1 MLTAR
6 EIAKKKML
14 AKAHEGISYIVTLDK
29 FEVKVKCGKDIHG
42 KYIYFKPIV
51 RYNSIDDAVRTA
63 KLYREM
69 IDSNMG
75 RAKKVTIVRAIENR
89 IEIEKEAI
97 SNGSKQ
103 KKSYLATL
111 NNALRAFSVYDA
123 AKNTNITNL
132 TYEDIKG
139 IIEHLRFKRKL
150 SSTTIDNYN
159 IIVKC
164 SVKAYK
170 TNSSEVDTK
179 RSNHIRYLF
188 ECANELMKN
197 YRQKDKTEKQ
207 QKMYKL
213 GTDTALY
220 SIDEMHRM
228 ITYMEDELYTLN
240 QNISVQKWT
249 RQRERTT
256 LKYNKTYFKYV
267 AVKLLML
274 TGMRISEL
282 RGLTSADIDTNNL
295 RIVISKQKTM
305 QNYVQNTKTNNIR
318 YVPITIELAA
328 DLDRL
333 IAMNTESEFIFDF
346 IQDTV
351 NSYIREAESACNVPH
366 GDNVSHRFRHT
377 IVSNLDN
384 LQACRYCVGHVEL
397 NDGEA
402 KRSDVHE
409 KVYVHSTDVK
419 MKKYE
424 HAVYQYFRAILKNDM
439 GFEYS
444 RDAVSEMDVLIN
456 NGSPITA
463 ALNMEDF
470 TQKAKQKFIKTPR
483 EKRGDMS
490 FDDFLKL
497 KLMKKLKQFAA
508 EEEKIRIILRGTSVQ
523 ERILLDVWNNDLFAE
538 AKDYKP
544 LNTYEDFVA
553 DYNNGIFDKEKMK
566 ELYNNWYLEMNKPK
580 NMLEYYTPFD
590 NLLTSETNKQ
600 KLYQ

>member
-14 AKAHEGISYIVTLDK
+14 AKAHEGISYVATLDK
-29 FEVKVKCGKDIHG
+29 FEVKMKVGKDIHG
-42 KYIYFKPIV
+42 KYVYFKPIV
-51 RYNSIDDAVRTA
+51 RYNNIDDAVRTA
-63 KLYREM
+63 KLYKEM
-69 IDSNMG
+69 IEANMG

-97 SNGSKQ
+97 NNGSKQ

-132 TYEDIKG
+132 TFEDIKG
-139 IIEHLRFKRKL
+139 IIEHLRFKRNL

-228 ITYMEDELYTLN
+228 ITYMEDELYSLYN
-240 QNISVQKWT
+240 EIKLQKWT
-249 RQRERTT
+249 RQRERCT
-256 LKYNKTYFKYV
+256 LKYNKTYAKYV

-295 RIVISKQKTM
+295 RIVINKQKTM

-409 KVYVHSTDVK
+409 KVYVHSTDIK

-444 RDAVSEMDVLIN
+444 RDAVNEMDVLIN

-463 ALNMEDF
+463 ALNMEKF
-470 TQKAKQKFIKTPR
+470 TAKAKQKFILTPR

-523 ERILLDVWNNDLFAE
+523 ERILLDVWNNELFAE

-553 DYNNGIFDKEKMK
+553 DYNAGIFDKTKMQK
-566 ELYNNWYLEMNKPK
+566 LYNDWYLKMNKPK

>member
-1 MLTAR
+1 MLSAR

-14 AKAHEGISYIVTLDK
+14 AKAHEGISYVKSLDK
-29 FEVKVKCGKDIHG
+29 FEVKMKVGKDIHG
-42 KYIYFKPIV
+42 RYIYFKPIV
-51 RYNSIDDAVRTA
+51 RYNNIDDAVKTA
-63 KLYREM
+63 KLYKEM
-69 IDSNMG
+69 IEANMG

-89 IEIEKEAI
+89 IKIEKEAI
-97 SNGSKQ
+97 ENGSKQ

-132 TYEDIKG
+132 TFDDIKG
-139 IIEHLRFKRKL
+139 IIEHLRFKRNL

-188 ECANELMKN
+188 DCANELMKN

-249 RQRERTT
+249 RQQERAT

-295 RIVISKQKTM
+295 RIVINKQKTM

-318 YVPITIELAA
+318 YVPITIELAS

-409 KVYVHSTDVK
+409 KVYVHSTDIK

-424 HAVYQYFRAILKNDM
+424 HAVYQYFRAIIKNDM

-444 RDAVSEMDVLIN
+444 RNAVSEMDVLIN

-463 ALNMEDF
+463 ALNMEKF
-470 TQKAKQKFIKTPR
+470 TAKAKQEFILTPR

-508 EEEKIRIILRGTSVQ
+508 EEERIRIILRGTGLQ
-523 ERILLDVWNNDLFAE
+523 ERVLLDVWNNDLFAE

-553 DYNNGIFDKEKMK
+553 DYNAGIFDKEKMK
-566 ELYNNWYLEMNKPK
+566 NMYDNWYLKMNKLK

-590 NLLTSETNKQ
+590 NLLDSETNKQ

>member
-1 MLTAR
+1 MLSAR

-14 AKAHEGISYIVTLDK
+14 AKAHEGISYVATLDK
-29 FEVKVKCGKDIHG
+29 FEVKMKVGKDIHG
-42 KYIYFKPIV
+42 KYVYFKPIV
-51 RYNSIDDAVRTA
+51 RYNNIDDAVRTA
-63 KLYREM
+63 KLYKEM
-69 IDSNMG
+69 IEANMG

-89 IEIEKEAI
+89 IKIEKEAI
-97 SNGSKQ
+97 ENGSKQ

-132 TYEDIKG
+132 TYDDIRG
-139 IIEHLRFKRKL
+139 IIEHLRFQRNL

-188 ECANELMKN
+188 DCANELMKN

-295 RIVISKQKTM
+295 RIVINKQKTM

-444 RDAVSEMDVLIN
+444 RNAVSEMDVLIN

-497 KLMKKLKQFAA
+497 RLMKKLKQFAA
-508 EEEKIRIILRGTSVQ
+508 EEERIRIILRGSGIQ
-523 ERILLDVWNNDLFAE
+523 DRILLEVWNNDLFAE

-566 ELYNNWYLEMNKPK
+566 ELYNNWYLKTNKPK

>member
-1 MLTAR
+1 MLSAR

-14 AKAHEGISYIVTLDK
+14 AKAHEGISYIKSLDK

-42 KYIYFKPIV
+42 NYVYFKPIV
-51 RYNSIDDAVRTA
+51 RYDSIDKAIETA
-63 KLYREM
+63 NLYREM
-69 IDSNMG
+69 IANNMG

-97 SNGSKQ
+97 NNGSKQ

-132 TYEDIKG
+132 TFEDIKG
-139 IIEHLRFKRKL
+139 IIEHLRFQRNL

-188 ECANELMKN
+188 DCANELMKN

-256 LKYNKTYFKYV
+256 LKYNKTYAKYV

-295 RIVISKQKTM
+295 RIVINKQKTM

-333 IAMNTESEFIFDF
+333 ISMNTESAFIFDF

-409 KVYVHSTDVK
+409 KVYVHSTDIK

-424 HAVYQYFRAILKNDM
+424 HAVYQYFRAVLKNDM

-444 RDAVSEMDVLIN
+444 RNAISEMDVLIN

-470 TQKAKQKFIKTPR
+470 TAKAKQKFIKTPR

-497 KLMKKLKQFAA
+497 RLMKKLKQFAA
-508 EEEKIRIILRGTSVQ
+508 EEERIRIILRGSGVQ
-523 ERILLDVWNNDLFAE
+523 ERVLLDVWNNDLFAE

-553 DYNNGIFDKEKMK
+553 DYNAGIFDKEKMK
-566 ELYNNWYLEMNKPK
+566 NLYNDWYLKMNKPN

>member
-1 MLTAR
+1 MLSAR
-6 EIAKKKML
+6 EIARKKML
-14 AKAHEGISYIVTLDK
+14 AKAHEGISYVKSLDK
-29 FEVKVKCGKDIHG
+29 FEVKVKVGKDIHG
-42 KYIYFKPIV
+42 NYVYFKPIV
-51 RYNSIDDAVRTA
+51 RYDSIDKAIETA
-63 KLYREM
+63 NLYREM
-69 IDSNMG
+69 IEANMG

-89 IEIEKEAI
+89 IKIEKEAI
-97 SNGSKQ
+97 ENGSKQ

-132 TYEDIKG
+132 TFDDIKG
-139 IIEHLRFKRKL
+139 IIEHLRFKRNL

-188 ECANELMKN
+188 DCANELMKN

-213 GTDTALY
+213 GTDTNLY

-228 ITYMEDELYTLN
+228 LMYMEGELYAL
-240 QNISVQKWT
+240 QNNITEQKWT
-249 RQRERTT
+249 RQRERAT
-256 LKYNKTYFKYV
+256 LKYNNTYVKYV

-328 DLDRL
+328 DLDRI
-333 IAMNTESEFIFDF
+333 IAINTESEFIFDF

-409 KVYVHSTDVK
+409 KVYVHSTDIK

-424 HAVYQYFRAILKNDM
+424 HAVYQYFRAIIKNDM

-463 ALNMEDF
+463 ALNMENF
-470 TQKAKQKFIKTPR
+470 TQKAKQKFILTPR

-497 KLMKKLKQFAA
+497 RLMKKLKQFAA
-508 EEEKIRIILRGTSVQ
+508 EEERIRIILRGTGLQ
-523 ERILLDVWNNDLFAE
+523 ERVLLDVWNNDLFAE

-566 ELYNNWYLEMNKPK
+566 ELYNNWYLKTNKPK

>member
-1 MLTAR
+1 MLSAR
-6 EIAKKKML
+6 EIARKKML
-14 AKAHEGISYIVTLDK
+14 AKAHEGISYIATLDK
-29 FEVKVKCGKDIHG
+29 FEVKMKVGKDIHG
-42 KYIYFKPIV
+42 RYIYFKPIV
-51 RYNSIDDAVRTA
+51 RYNNIDDAVKTA
-63 KLYREM
+63 KLYKEM
-69 IDSNMG
+69 IEANMG

-97 SNGSKQ
+97 ANGSKQ

-132 TYEDIKG
+132 TYDDIRG
-139 IIEHLRFKRKL
+139 IIEHLRFQRNL

-188 ECANELMKN
+188 DCANELMKN

-213 GTDTALY
+213 GTDTNLY

-228 ITYMEDELYTLN
+228 LMYMEGELYAL
-240 QNISVQKWT
+240 QNNITEQKWT
-249 RQRERTT
+249 RQQERAT

-295 RIVISKQKTM
+295 RIVINKQKTM

-351 NSYIREAESACNVPH
+351 NAYIREAESACNVPH

-409 KVYVHSTDVK
+409 KVYVHSTDIK

-424 HAVYQYFRAILKNDM
+424 HAVYQYFKAIINNDIS
-439 GFEYS
+439 FEY
-444 RDAVSEMDVLIN
+444 DKNAETEMNELIMQHEQGGVIEN
-456 NGSPITA
+456 QNITA
-463 ALNMEDF
+463 EDF
-470 TQKAKQKFIKTPR
+470 SEKLKEEFLSIPRSKRKNITFDEFIKQKK
-483 EKRGDMS
+483 
-490 FDDFLKL
+490 
-497 KLMKKLKQFAA
+497 MKKLKEYANFS
-508 EEEKIRIILRGTSVQ
+508 ENMRFFSNIILEDDKFFNT
-523 ERILLDVWNNDLFAE
+523 VWENNLFMGAE
-538 AKDYKP
+538 KYKKI
-544 LNTYEDFVA
+544 NTLSDFIE
-553 DYNNGIFDKEKMK
+553 DYNNGV
-566 ELYNNWYLEMNKPK
+566 
-580 NMLEYYTPFD
+580 FD
-590 NLLTSETNKQ
+590 NNEIINLHDEFVNKKMLANLLQAK
-600 KLYQ
+600 KIL

>member
-1 MLTAR
+1 MLSAR

-14 AKAHEGISYIVTLDK
+14 AKAYEGISYVATLDK
-29 FEVKVKCGKDIHG
+29 FEVKMKVGKDIHG
-42 KYIYFKPIV
+42 RYIYFKPIV
-51 RYNSIDDAVRTA
+51 RYNNIDDAVKTA
-63 KLYREM
+63 KLYKEM
-69 IDSNMG
+69 IEANMG

-97 SNGSKQ
+97 NNGSKQ

-132 TYEDIKG
+132 TYDDIKG
-139 IIEHLRFKRKL
+139 IIEHLRFQRNL

-188 ECANELMKN
+188 DCANELMKN

-213 GTDTALY
+213 GTDTNLY

-228 ITYMEDELYTLN
+228 LMYMEGELYAL
-240 QNISVQKWT
+240 QNNITEQKWT
-249 RQRERTT
+249 RQRERAT

-295 RIVISKQKTM
+295 RIVINKQKTM

-328 DLDRL
+328 DLDR
-333 IAMNTESEFIFDF
+333 IITMNTESEFIFDF

-351 NSYIREAESACNVPH
+351 NTYIREAESACNVPH

-409 KVYVHSTDVK
+409 KVYVHSTDIK

-424 HAVYQYFRAILKNDM
+424 HAVYQYFRAIINNDIS
-439 GFEYS
+439 FEY
-444 RDAVSEMDVLIN
+444 DKNAETEMNELIMQHEQGVIEN
-456 NGSPITA
+456 QNITA
-463 ALNMEDF
+463 EDF
-470 TQKAKQKFIKTPR
+470 SEKLKEEFLSIPRSKRKNITFDEFIKQKK
-483 EKRGDMS
+483 
-490 FDDFLKL
+490 
-497 KLMKKLKQFAA
+497 MKKLKEYANFS
-508 EEEKIRIILRGTSVQ
+508 ENMRFFSNIILEDDKFFNT
-523 ERILLDVWNNDLFAE
+523 VWENNLFMGAE
-538 AKDYKP
+538 KYKKI
-544 LNTYEDFVA
+544 NTLSDFIE
-553 DYNNGIFDKEKMK
+553 DYNNGV
-566 ELYNNWYLEMNKPK
+566 
-580 NMLEYYTPFD
+580 FD
-590 NLLTSETNKQ
+590 NNEIINLYDEFVNKKMLANLLQAK
-600 KLYQ
+600 KIL

>member
-1 MLTAR
+1 MLSAR
-6 EIAKKKML
+6 EIARKKML
-14 AKAHEGISYIVTLDK
+14 AKAHEGISYVATLNK

-51 RYNSIDDAVRTA
+51 RYNDIDNAVKTA
-63 KLYREM
+63 NLYREM
-69 IDSNMG
+69 IEANMG

-97 SNGSKQ
+97 QNGSKQ

-132 TYEDIKG
+132 TYEDIRG

-188 ECANELMKN
+188 DCANELMKN

-220 SIDEMHRM
+220 SIAEMHRM

-249 RQRERTT
+249 RQRERAT
-256 LKYNKTYFKYV
+256 LKYNNTYTKYV

-295 RIVISKQKTM
+295 RIVINKQKTM

-351 NSYIREAESACNVPH
+351 NAYIREAESACNVPH

-444 RDAVSEMDVLIN
+444 RNAVSEMDVLIN

-470 TQKAKQKFIKTPR
+470 TQKTKQKFIKTPR

-497 KLMKKLKQFAA
+497 RLMKKLKQFAA
-508 EEEKIRIILRGTSVQ
+508 EEERIRIILRGSGVQ

-553 DYNNGIFDKEKMK
+553 DYNAGIFDKVKMK

-590 NLLTSETNKQ
+590 NLLDSEKNKQ

>member
-1 MLTAR
+1 MLSAR

-14 AKAHEGISYIVTLDK
+14 AKAHEGISYVATLDK
-29 FEVKVKCGKDIHG
+29 FEVKVKVGKDIYG
-42 KYIYFKPIV
+42 KYVYFKPIV
-51 RYNSIDDAVRTA
+51 RYDSIDKAIETA
-63 KLYREM
+63 NLYREM
-69 IDSNMG
+69 IANNMG

-89 IEIEKEAI
+89 IKIEKEAI
-97 SNGSKQ
+97 ENGSKQ

-132 TYEDIKG
+132 TYDDIRG
-139 IIEHLRFKRKL
+139 IIEHLRFKRNL

-188 ECANELMKN
+188 DCANELMKN

-249 RQRERTT
+249 RQQERAT

-295 RIVISKQKTM
+295 RIVINKQKTM

-333 IAMNTESEFIFDF
+333 ISMNTESEFIFDF

-409 KVYVHSTDVK
+409 KVYVHSTDIK

-424 HAVYQYFRAILKNDM
+424 HAVYQYFRAIIKNDM

-444 RDAVSEMDVLIN
+444 RNAVSEMDVLIN

-470 TQKAKQKFIKTPR
+470 TAKAKQKFILTPR

-497 KLMKKLKQFAA
+497 RLMKKLKQFAA
-508 EEEKIRIILRGTSVQ
+508 EEEKIRIILRGSGVQ
-523 ERILLDVWNNDLFAE
+523 ERVLLDVWNNDLFAE
-538 AKDYKP
+538 SADYKP

-553 DYNNGIFDKEKMK
+553 DYNAGIFDKTKMQK
-566 ELYNNWYLEMNKPK
+566 LYNDWYLKMNKPK

>member
-1 MLTAR
+1 MLSAR
-6 EIAKKKML
+6 EVAKKKML
-14 AKAHEGISYIVTLDK
+14 ARAHEGISYVATLDK
-29 FEVKVKCGKDIHG
+29 FEVKMKVGKDIHG

-51 RYNSIDDAVRTA
+51 RYNNIDDAVKTA

-97 SNGSKQ
+97 ANGSKQ

-123 AKNTNITNL
+123 AKNTNIINL

-139 IIEHLRFKRKL
+139 IIEHLRFRRGL
-150 SSTTIDNYN
+150 SSKTIDNYN
-159 IIVKC
+159 VIVKC

-188 ECANELMKN
+188 DCANELMKN

-207 QKMYKL
+207 LKMYKL
-213 GTDTALY
+213 GKDTALY
-220 SIDEMHRM
+220 SIDELCK
-228 ITYMEDELYTLN
+228 IINYMEEDLYNLSSDIN
-240 QNISVQKWT
+240 RHKWT
-249 RQRERTT
+249 REREYARR
-256 LKYNKTYFKYV
+256 KYNKTFIKYV

-282 RGLTSADIDTNNL
+282 RGLTKNDVDTNNL
-295 RIVISKQKTM
+295 RIVINKQKTQ
-305 QNYVQNTKTNNIR
+305 QNFVQNTKTNNIR
-318 YVPITIELAA
+318 YVPITIELAS
-328 DLDRL
+328 DLDRVME
-333 IAMNTESEFIFDF
+333 MNTESEFIFDF
-346 IQDTV
+346 IRDTV
-351 NSYIREAESACNVPH
+351 NAYIREAESACNIPA
-366 GDNVSHRFRHT
+366 GDNISHRFRHT

-409 KVYVHSTDVK
+409 KVYVHSTDIK

-424 HAVYQYFRAILKNDM
+424 HAVYQYFRAIIKNDM

-444 RDAVSEMDVLIN
+444 RDAETEMNVLIN
-456 NGSPITA
+456 NGSPMTA
-463 ALNMEDF
+463 ALNMEEF
-470 TQKAKQKFIKTPR
+470 TAKTKQKFIKTPR

-490 FDDFLKL
+490 FEDFLKF

-508 EEEKIRIILRGTSVQ
+508 EEERIRIISRGTSGQDRVLI
-523 ERILLDVWNNDLFAE
+523 EVWENNLFAE
-538 AKDYKP
+538 ANDYKP
-544 LNTYEDFVA
+544 LNTFDDFVA
-553 DYNNGIFDKEKMK
+553 DYNAGIFDKSEMQK
-566 ELYNNWYLEMNKPK
+566 LYNSWYIKINKPK

-590 NLLTSETNKQ
+590 NLLETEKYLER
-600 KLYQ
+600 LYK